1 MSLKRQLLDN
11 LPGIAAILFIAA
23 VSIVLTSYVLLQQRV
38 PNPFKERY
46 TVKVAFA
53 GTAGLTPGAGQ
64 PVNVAGVQVG
74 QVGAVELRDG
84 RSIVSL
90 TMNKEK
96 LPTVF
101 ADAKADLIPRTPL
114 KDLQVELFPGTRGSR
129 PLAQDAVIPVSRT
142 TIPIDADELL
152 AALDGDTRQ
161 YLEVLL
167 AETDRGIGDR
177 GPDLRRV
184 LAELKPTAKQLAS
197 LTKAVRGR
205 RVALRGLVHE
215 LSIIAEAAGEKDTEL
230 ASLVT
235 TGNATLQA
243 LAAEQ
248 QALRSSVRDLP
259 GTLRRV
265 RGTLQSVEAFTA
277 ELNPALQRLQ
287 VPAKRIVPALR
298 ALDPVTEE
306 APGILR
312 TQLRPLVREARPL
325 VRELRPAATELT
337 AAVPDLVSVVKTVT
351 YVVNELAFNPEGDDE
366 GYLYWLAWFG
376 HNGAS
381 FLSTQDANGPAWRG
395 MGLLSCSAVAGVP
408 DFGPMLNAVLGQLP
422 LCGDGT

>member
-11 LPGIAAILFIAA
+11 LLGIGAILFIAV
-23 VSIVLTSYVLLQQRV
+23 VSLVLASYILLQQRV
-38 PNPFKERY
+38 PNPLEARY
-46 TVKVAFA
+46 TVKVAFS

-74 QVGAVELRDG
+74 QVGEVELRDG

-90 TMNKEK
+90 TMTKEK
-96 LPTVF
+96 LPQVF

-114 KDLQVELFPGTRGSR
+114 KDLQVELFPGTRGGR
-129 PLAQDAVIPVSRT
+129 PLAKDAVIPLAAT

-161 YLEVLL
+161 YVEILL
-167 AETDRGIGDR
+167 AETGRGIGDR
-177 GPDLRRV
+177 GPDLRKV

-197 LTKAVRGR
+197 LTAAVRER

-230 ASLVT
+230 ANLIT

-248 QALRSSVRDLP
+248 RALRTSVRDLP
-259 GTLRRV
+259 GTLRQV
-265 RGTLQSVEAFTA
+265 RSTLDTVDTFTS
-277 ELNPALQRLQ
+277 ELSPALQRLRA
-287 VPAKRIVPALR
+287 PARRIRPALL
-298 ALDPVTEE
+298 ALDPVTKE

-337 AAVPDLVSVVKTVT
+337 AAVPDLVSVVKTAT
-351 YVVNELAFNPEGDDE
+351 YVVNELAFNPAGDDE

-395 MGLLSCSAVAGVP
+395 MTLASCNAVTGVVGG
-408 DFGPMLNAVLGQLP
+408 GPALGTVLGQLP
-422 LCGDGT
+422 VCGDGK

>member
-11 LPGIAAILFIAA
+11 LLGIAAILFIALVA
-23 VSIVLTSYVLLQQRV
+23 IVLASYILLQQRV
-38 PNPFKERY
+38 PNPFEERY

-74 QVGAVELRDG
+74 QVGAVELQDG

-90 TMNKEK
+90 TMNKKE
-96 LPTVF
+96 LPQVF
-101 ADAKADLIPRTPL
+101 ADASADLVPRTPL
-114 KDLQVELFPGTRGSR
+114 KDLQVELFPGTRGKR
-129 PLAQDAVIPVSRT
+129 ALDKGDIIPLART

-161 YLEVLL
+161 YLETLL
-167 AETDRGIGDR
+167 AETGRGLENR
-177 GPDLRRV
+177 GPDLRKV
-184 LAELKPTAKQLAS
+184 LAELKPTAEQLAS
-197 LTKAVRGR
+197 LTKAIRGR

-230 ASLVT
+230 ANLVT

-243 LAAEQ
+243 LASEQ
-248 QALRSSVRDLP
+248 RALRTSVRDLP
-259 GTLRRV
+259 GTLRQV
-265 RGTLQSVEAFTA
+265 RSTIDSVETFTA
-277 ELNPALQRLQ
+277 ELSPALQRLQ
-287 VPAKRIVPALR
+287 VPARRLGPALR
-298 ALDPVTEE
+298 ALDPVTAE
-306 APGILR
+306 APRILR
-312 TQLRPLVREARPL
+312 TQLRPLVRNARPL

-337 AAVPDLVSVVKTVT
+337 AAVPDLVSIVKTAT

-395 MGLLSCSAVAGVP
+395 LTLVSCNSLTGLP
-408 DFGPMLNAVLGQLP
+408 DVGPLLGTVLGQLP
-422 LCGDGT
+422 LCGDGN

>member
-11 LPGIAAILFIAA
+11 LAGIAAILFIAA
-23 VSIVLTSYVLLQQRV
+23 VSMVLAGYILLQQRV
-38 PNPFKERY
+38 PNPLGERY

-53 GTAGLTPGAGQ
+53 GTAGLTPSAGQ

-74 QVGAVELRDG
+74 QVGDVQLVDG

-90 TMNKEK
+90 TMDKAK
-96 LPTVF
+96 LPDVF
-101 ADAKADLIPRTPL
+101 ADARADLIPRTPL

-129 PLAQDAVIPVSRT
+129 PLEKGAVIPVGRT
-142 TIPIDADELL
+142 SIPIDADELL
-152 AALDGDTRQ
+152 AALDGDTRR
-161 YLEVLL
+161 YLEILL
-167 AETDRGIGDR
+167 AETGRGIGDR

-184 LAELKPTAKQLAS
+184 LAELKPTARQLAS
-197 LTKAVRGR
+197 VTAAVRGR

-215 LSIIAEAAGEKDTEL
+215 LAIIAEAAGEKDTEL
-230 ASLVT
+230 ANLVT

-243 LAAEQ
+243 LAVEQ
-248 QALRSSVRDLP
+248 QALRTSVRDLP
-259 GTLRRV
+259 GTLRQV
-265 RGTLQSVEAFTA
+265 RSTLANVETFTA
-277 ELNPALQRLQ
+277 ELSPALQRLQ
-287 VPAKRIVPALR
+287 VPAKRIGPALR
-298 ALDPVTEE
+298 ALDPVARE

-337 AAVPDLVSVVKTVT
+337 AAVPDLVSVVKTAT

-395 MGLLSCSAVAGVP
+395 MTLVSCASLSAAPALGTLLSS
-408 DFGPMLNAVLGQLP
+408 VLGQLP
-422 LCGDGT
+422 ICGDGN